1 MNDSLELRA
10 CPRCGSEW
18 FVSSRG
24 GDRVAFQM
32 DEQLR
37 PVLPTDQP
45 QTVATEAIDFAHICC
60 GACTWEGA
68 AEALVPSMM

>member
-1 MNDSLELRA
+1 MDDNLELRA

-18 FVSSRG
+18 FLSSRG
-24 GDRVAFQM
+24 GDRAVFQM

-37 PVLPTDQP
+37 PLRPAGQP
-45 QTVATEAIDFAHICC
+45 QTATQEAIDFSHICC

-68 AEALVPSMM
+68 ATELVPSMM